1 MTRSPELLH
10 HVTELLEPYGPPVE
24 VKRMFSGWSL
34 QREDVPFAMILD
46 TLYLRVDNET
56 RPAYVKAG
64 CQPFRYANS
73 KREVSVERYYSAP
86 AEALDDGALLADLVD
101 EAVDAAL
108 RDPAPS
114 RRKPR
119 AT

>member
-1 MTRSPELLH
+1 MARSPELLH

-34 QREDVPFAMILD
+34 QRDGIPFGMILD
-46 TLYLRVDNET
+46 ELYLRVDDIT
-56 RPAYVKAG
+56 RPEYEADG

-73 KREVSVERYYSAP
+73 RREVEVARYYTVP
-86 AEALDDGALLADLVD
+86 PEALEDGGELAALVD

-108 RDPAPS
+108 RDPAPK
-114 RRKPR
+114 RRKR
-119 AT
+119 